1 MKRVYITFGG
11 AAYDATT
18 AKIVQDGPRLGADE
32 VRVYDDRWLISHPFY
47 QLNRWIFDRE
57 PKFGMG
63 WCCWKPLII
72 LEEMK
77 RIDMGDLVL
86 YTDADTFPIADLTP
100 IFNLCLRDH
109 ITLFEAQGCLHNR
122 FTKRDCLLV
131 MNADKPESRDTVM
144 ACGRFQLFQKGSW
157 RVMQFLYE
165 WLTYNLNPLCQFS
178 DKPEYPWPSS
188 VPALYEEPLSI
199 ETGDWPAPEYP
210 TFARHSAEQSVL
222 GLLALRYGIKL
233 HREACQYGWP
243 AQPNAG
249 QPEDT
254 YPQLFEQRYCAG
266 DRTDVSGSRYR
277 NV

>member
-1 MKRVYITFGG
+1 VKRVYITFGG
-11 AAYDATT
+11 SAYDATT
-18 AKIVQDGPRLGADE
+18 AKIVQDAPRLGADE
-32 VRVYDDRWLISHPFY
+32 VRVYDDRWLLSHPFY
-47 QLNRWIFDRE
+47 QLNRWIFDRK

-77 RIDMGDLVL
+77 RIDKGDLVL

-100 IFNLCLRDH
+100 LFCLAQRDH
-109 ITLFEAQGCLHNR
+109 IVLFEAQGCLHNR

-144 ACGRFQLFQKGSW
+144 ACGRFQLFQKGPW
-157 RVMQFLYE
+157 RVTQFLYE

-178 DKPEYPWPSS
+178 DAVPVDVAACSWPSS
-188 VPALYEEPLSI
+188 MLH
-199 ETGDWPAPEYP
+199 PEHSTYY
-210 TFARHSAEQSVL
+210 RNSAEQSVL

-243 AQPNAG
+243 PQPNAG

-254 YPQLFEQRYCAG
+254 YPQTFEQRYCAG